1 MDVKKFCSLH
11 LGKRAFFTK
20 DGVPSSGMIVGYAD
34 TMTSVLVSFPTREGW
49 SLDVNARCC
58 GFQVLVKSPLNV
70 TFWAVSLKNIT
81 LDRDI
86 STEDS
91 LYRHLFTKIT
101 DGVSDWDVSDLTKLL
116 SLAEKRGA
124 DKVLAKMKDVLE
136 DF

>member
-20 DGVPSSGMIVGYAD
+20 DGIPSSGMIVGYAD
-34 TMTSVLVSFPTREGW
+34 TMTSVLVSFPTCEGW
-49 SLDVNARCC
+49 HLDVNARHC

-70 TFWAVSLKNIT
+70 TFWAVSLEHIVLERNI
-81 LDRDI
+81 
-86 STEDS
+86 SSEDS

-124 DKVLAKMKDVLE
+124 NKVLTKLKAFLE

>member
-20 DGVPSSGMIVGYAD
+20 DGIPSSGMIVGYAD
-34 TMTSVLVSFPTREGW
+34 TMTSVLVSFPTYEGW
-49 SLDVNARCC
+49 RLDVNARHC

-70 TFWAVSLKNIT
+70 TFWAVSLENIV
-81 LDRDI
+81 LERNI
-86 STEDS
+86 SSEDS

-101 DGVSDWDVSDLTKLL
+101 DGVFDWDVSDLTKLL

-124 DKVLAKMKDVLE
+124 NKVLTKLKAVLE